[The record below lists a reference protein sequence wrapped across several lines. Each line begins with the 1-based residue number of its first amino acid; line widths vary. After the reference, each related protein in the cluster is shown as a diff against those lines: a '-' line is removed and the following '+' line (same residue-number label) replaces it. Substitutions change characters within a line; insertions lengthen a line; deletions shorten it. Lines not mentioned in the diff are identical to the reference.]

1 MGPKP
6 GMTKAEVKA
15 SGYVAAHKN
24 SRFTAPAENCP
35 VLDKAGF
42 NGLYNKKPTGVPIDA
57 ILFGGRRPS
66 TIPLVNEAKSWTHG
80 VFLGSA
86 AGSEV
91 TAAVISDQIGQVRR
105 DPMAMLPFF
114 GYNVC
119 DYFQHWLEM
128 ERTSPDASKLPKIYF
143 VNWFRK
149 TADGKFMWPGFGDN
163 SRVLKWICQRIEGKV
178 QAQVTPIGN
187 LPLAK
192 DIDLSNNEGK
202 AGFTVDPEMLAK
214 ILTVDTEGWKKEI
227 RTIGESYDEY
237 DAKASKGSKVLSK
250 TARRV
255 PKALR
260 DVLASLSSALG
271 K

>member
-1 MGPKP
+1 M
-6 GMTKAEVKA
+6 
-15 SGYVAAHKN
+15 
-24 SRFTAPAENCP
+24 
-35 VLDKAGF
+35 
-42 NGLYNKKPTGVPIDA
+42 PIDA

-80 VFLGSA
+80 VFMGSA

-114 GYNVC
+114 GYNDA

-128 ERTSPDASKLPKIYF
+128 ERTSVNPAALPKIYF

-149 TADGKFMWPGFGDN
+149 TDKGEFMWPGFGDN
-163 SRVLKWICQRIEGKV
+163 SRVLKWICQRIEGSVKANETV
-178 QAQVTPIGN
+178 IGN
-187 LPLAK
+187 LPFAK
-192 DIDLSNNEGK
+192 DIDLANNDESAKFHVVK
-202 AGFTVDPEMLAK
+202 ADLAE
-214 ILTVDTEGWKKEI
+214 ILTVDVEGWKKEVA
-227 RTIGESYDEY
+227 TIEASYDEY
-237 DAKASKGSKVLSK
+237 DAKASKDSKVASK
-250 TARRV
+250 TAHRV

-260 DVLASLSSALG
+260 QVLADVTAELKKA

>member
-1 MGPKP
+1 M
-6 GMTKAEVKA
+6 
-15 SGYVAAHKN
+15 
-24 SRFTAPAENCP
+24 
-35 VLDKAGF
+35 
-42 NGLYNKKPTGVPIDA
+42 PIDA

-128 ERTSPDASKLPKIYF
+128 ERTSADASKLPRIYF

-178 QAQVTPIGN
+178 KANETPIGN
-187 LPLAK
+187 LPFVK
-192 DIDLSNNEGK
+192 DIDLANNDDPNPN
-202 AGFTVDPEMLAK
+202 FRVDPKYLK
-214 ILTVDTEGWKKEI
+214 DLLTVDAEGWKKEI
-227 RTIGESYDEY
+227 ATVGASYDEY
-237 DAKASKGSKVLSK
+237 DAKPSKDSKEISK

-260 DVLASLSSALG
+260 QILADVSAALA